1 MSSTIASSLLRRTLR
16 LSRSSS
22 LFCRYRQPQFYS
34 SLASSR
40 SSSSP
45 LIRRAIPQSLR
56 KPPSLLS
63 FRFAS
68 SKVSADENLKRIL
81 DSEIDCVLQSDTHG
95 QEVELP
101 DGFPFEIIDN
111 PGDQTVVLKREFAGE
126 NIQVTVF
133 MNFDSEGD
141 LGENDEDGAEDDNNE
156 SSFQPIISLVVSIE
170 KGEGP
175 ILEFSC
181 NLNADGLEIE
191 SMAMKKHDAPDD
203 QGAYQ
208 GPEFSDLDE
217 NLQKAL
223 HKYLEVRGIKGSLF
237 DFLHEYMMNKDEKE
251 YLAWLKNLK
260 EFVGK

>member
-1 MSSTIASSLLRRTLR
+1 MPSSIASSLLCRTLR

-22 LFCRYRQPQFYS
+22 RFFGHCQPLFYS

-40 SSSSP
+40 SSSP
-45 LIRRAIPQSLR
+45 LIRSVVPQILR
-56 KPPSLLS
+56 NPPSLLS

-68 SKVSADENLKRIL
+68 SKVSADENLKRVL
-81 DSEIDCVLQSDTHG
+81 DSEINCVLQSNTHG
-95 QEVELP
+95 QEIELP

-111 PGDQTVVLKREFAGE
+111 PGNQTVILKREFAGE

-133 MNFDSEGD
+133 MNLDAEGD
-141 LGENDEDGAEDDNNE
+141 LGENDEDGSEDDNNE
-156 SSFQPIISLVVSIE
+156 SSFQPTISVVVSIE

-175 ILEFSC
+175 FLEFSC
-181 NLNADGLEIE
+181 NLNADELEIE
-191 SMAMKKHDAPDD
+191 SMALKKHDAPDD

-223 HKYLEVRGIKGSLF
+223 HKYLAVRGIKGSLF
-237 DFLHEYMMNKDEKE
+237 DFLHEYMMSKDEKE